1 MKLSVSLPDDDVA
14 FLDEFAEQAGIE
26 TRSAVVQRAIAM
38 LRAADLAGDYE
49 AAFREWDTSEDA
61 ALWEQATGDG
71 MADR

>member
-26 TRSAVVQRAIAM
+26 SRSAVVQRAIAM
-38 LRAADLAGDYE
+38 LRAAELAGDYQ
-49 AAFREWDTSEDA
+49 AAFLEWNASDDA
-61 ALWEQATGDG
+61 VLWERATGDG